1 MRLGG
6 ETPAKPAWP
15 PLNGASQSWEDDM
28 RKTLLKGLLAG
39 AAMATLGASLARA
52 DDDAAYIEK
61 AKAYLQNVAAPVTKW
76 DGPTS
81 GPKAQGKKL
90 IVLVVTDARNGG
102 AQGAADGA
110 VEAAKSLGWD
120 TRMLDGQGTVPGH
133 ASAFQQA
140 IAMKP
145 NGILNAGI
153 DSAEQQDLLEQAAA
167 AGIKIVGWHAGPKAG
182 PVEGIPAVF
191 TNVTTDPLEVANSA
205 GYEAVVKSNG
215 HAGVVLFT
223 DSIYAIATAKTNFSK
238 AAVEGCKGC
247 KVLEI
252 ADTPIADLSNRMGQL
267 TTSLLS
273 KYGAKWT
280 YSIAVNDLYYDFSAP
295 SLQAAGVDPA
305 TGSPQQISSGDGS
318 VPAFKRIRDQQYQL
332 ATVAE
337 PLNLQGW
344 IMVDE
349 INRAFAGEKP
359 SGFVPHVHLFTAEN
373 VEKDGGAEN
382 KFDPGNGYRDEYKKI
397 WGVK

>member
-15 PLNGASQSWEDDM
+15 PLNGASQSWEEDM

-145 NGILNAGI
+145 QGILNAGI

-344 IMVDE
+344 IMIDE

-373 VEKDGGAEN
+373 IDKDGGAEN

>member
-1 MRLGG
+1 MSRFGLIGG
-6 ETPAKPAWP
+6 
-15 PLNGASQSWEDDM
+15 
-28 RKTLLKGLLAG
+28 GLLAS
-39 AAMATLGASLARA
+39 AAFVGLHAGVARAA
-52 DDDAAYIEK
+52 DDDFMTM
-61 AKAYLQNVAAPVTKW
+61 AKAYIAEVSAPVTTW
-76 DGPTS
+76 TGPTT

-90 IVLVVTDARNGG
+90 VIYVSADQKNGG
-102 AQGAADGA
+102 ASGVGDGA
-110 VEAAKSLGWD
+110 QEAAKAIGWD
-120 TRMLDGQGTVPGH
+120 FRILDGQGSVP
-133 ASAFQQA
+133 ARSSALTQA
-140 IAMKP
+140 IALKP
-145 NGILNAGI
+145 DGIILGTI
-153 DSAEQQDLLEQAAA
+153 DAAEQAPIIEQAVA
-167 AGIKIVGWHAGPKAG
+167 AGIKVVGWHAGPG
-182 PVEGIPAVF
+182 PGKIDAVPGVF
-191 TNVTTDPLEVANSA
+191 TNITTDPNEVAKAS
-205 GYEAVVKSNG
+205 GLYAVVDSG
-215 HAGVVLFT
+215 GTAGVILFT
-223 DSIYAIATAKTNFSK
+223 DSIYAIATAKTNAEK

-305 TGSPQQISSGDGS
+305 TGFPQQISAGDGS
-318 VPAFKRIRDQQYQL
+318 VPAFKRIRDKQYQL

-349 INRAFAGEKP
+349 MNRALAGDKP

-373 VEKDGGAEN
+373 LDKDGGPEN
-382 KFDPGNGYRDEYKKI
+382 RFDPGNGYRD
-397 WGVK
+397 

>member
-1 MRLGG
+1 MRTILQ
-6 ETPAKPAWP
+6 KV
-15 PLNGASQSWEDDM
+15 
-28 RKTLLKGLLAG
+28 LLAG
-39 AAMATLGASLARA
+39 AGIAALGVASARA

-76 DGPTS
+76 DGPTT
-81 GPKAQGKKL
+81 GPKSQGKKL
-90 IVLVVTDARNGG
+90 VVIVSTDQRNGG
-102 AQGAADGA
+102 AQGAGDGA
-110 VEAAKSLGWD
+110 AEAAKALGWEV
-120 TRMLDGQGTVPGH
+120 RSLDGQGTVPGR
-133 ASAFQQA
+133 ATALTQA

-145 NGILNAGI
+145 DGILNVSI
-153 DSAEQQDLLEQAAA
+153 DFAEQQPLFEQAAA
-167 AGIKIVGWHAGPKAG
+167 AGIKIVGWHAGPKPG
-182 PVEGIPAVF
+182 PVEGIPAAF
-191 TNVTTDPLEVANSA
+191 TNVTTDPVEVASSA

-223 DSIYAIATAKTNFSK
+223 DSIYTIATAKTNLSK
-238 AAVEGCKGC
+238 AAIEGCKGC

-252 ADTPIADLSNRMGQL
+252 ADTPIGDLSNRMGQL

-295 SLQAAGVDPA
+295 SLTAADIDPA

-318 VPAFKRIRDQQYQL
+318 VPAFKRIRDKQYQI

-359 SGFVPHVHLFTAEN
+359 SGYVPHVHLFTAEN
-373 VEKDGGAEN
+373 IDKDGGADN